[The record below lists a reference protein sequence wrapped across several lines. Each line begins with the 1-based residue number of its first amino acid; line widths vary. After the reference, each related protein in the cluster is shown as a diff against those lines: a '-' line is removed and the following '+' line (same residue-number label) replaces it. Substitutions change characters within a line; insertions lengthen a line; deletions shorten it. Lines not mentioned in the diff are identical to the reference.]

1 MCSDSLCNSLLVQ
14 RDEAEKTVISD
25 KPLSQE
31 KSIALVRSNFVQEM
45 HTCKQ
50 SLNGCKGFT

>member
-1 MCSDSLCNSLLVQ
+1 MIASVIACVQ
-14 RDEAEKTVISD
+14 RGKAVKTVISD